1 MAVATGLGH
10 EQTCLD
16 GPMAQGELPVG
27 EDAGEV
33 GVVPLAVTGRGTR
46 GRREHAGRFEF
57 ADLLDRAPGPAGDVD
72 GTHPNPP

>member
-1 MAVATGLGH
+1 MG
-10 EQTCLD
+10 
-16 GPMAQGELPVG
+16 QGELLVG

-46 GRREHAGRFEF
+46 GGREHAGRFEF

-72 GTHPNPP
+72 GAHPNPPYAHEWFA